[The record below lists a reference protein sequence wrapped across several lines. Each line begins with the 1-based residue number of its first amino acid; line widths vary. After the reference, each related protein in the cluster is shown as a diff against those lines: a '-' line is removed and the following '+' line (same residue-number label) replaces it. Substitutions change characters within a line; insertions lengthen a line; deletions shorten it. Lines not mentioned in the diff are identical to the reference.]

1 MQGSF
6 ELPGIAPTLGLFG
19 GHAAAHQGMRAAGA
33 ASLEDAFVLDA
44 HAGLSSFRLSQRA
57 TYHGLGPF
65 GAKPQRLPLPHGD
78 RISR

>member
-44 HAGLSSFRLSQRA
+44 HVGLSSFRLSQRVTYEWSRPLWSEAPALA
-57 TYHGLGPF
+57 T
-65 GAKPQRLPLPHGD
+65 ARGD